1 MPDPTT
7 PVVGSSP
14 TETPAA
20 PEFDM
25 AAYAASRDAERS
37 GKPVEPSNPSATAAD
52 QPANQ
57 AGEIAPSQ
65 TPASE
70 PGTPSGHKGNAETRK
85 AQLQAEI
92 DALLKQRAELR
103 REPPV
108 DGKPASEPAPR
119 AKRGFTKAELEEAI
133 RFAREPIGPNE
144 PQLADFEADPVK
156 YPDPYAAY
164 LRAVARFDAKHEAE
178 ATLSA
183 AQEKAAAVTAQAELT
198 KRADACQ
205 GRINAA
211 LAADPSLKD
220 AIDFG
225 QFDAVPSSLVKPGE
239 VVTPQNDLAEAI
251 LEHDKPTDLMRY
263 LSEMPADMAALL
275 ASPNPRAFWRVLGQ
289 IEGRMAVPAKVPP
302 KTITDAPGPP
312 PTVGTRTSALS
323 DVDAALKANDQAS
336 YEAARNR
343 QRLAQMR

>member
-1 MPDPTT
+1 MADTDAAAA
-7 PVVGSSP
+7 SSAD
-14 TETPAA
+14 TTPAA
-20 PEFDM
+20 PAFDM
-25 AAYAASRDAERS
+25 TAYAASRDAERA
-37 GKPVEPSNPSATAAD
+37 GKPLEPSTVASAATEPVEQAAETAAS
-52 QPANQ
+52 
-57 AGEIAPSQ
+57 SQ
-65 TPASE
+65 PASE
-70 PGTPSGHKGNAETRK
+70 PVNAAGHKGNAESRK
-85 AQLQAEI
+85 AELQAEI
-92 DALLKQRAELR
+92 AALLKQRAELR
-103 REPPV
+103 QTPPVETKPASQPAPV
-108 DGKPASEPAPR
+108 DG
-119 AKRGFTKAELEEAI
+119 
-133 RFAREPIGPNE
+133 E

-251 LEHDKPTDLMRY
+251 LEHEKPTDLMRY
-263 LSEMPADMAALL
+263 LSEQPSELAALL
-275 ASPNPRAFWRVLGQ
+275 ASPNPRAFWRTFGQ
-289 IEGRMAVPAKVPP
+289 VEGRMAVPVKPPP

-312 PTVGTRTSALS
+312 PTVGTRTSVLS
-323 DVDAALKANDQAS
+323 DTEAALRANDQRA
-336 YEAARNR
+336 YNAARDR
-343 QRLAQMR
+343 ERMARMRP

>member
-1 MPDPTT
+1 MNDA
-7 PVVGSSP
+7 V
-14 TETPAA
+14 
-20 PEFDM
+20 
-25 AAYAASRDAERS
+25 AAS
-37 GKPVEPSNPSATAAD
+37 SADT
-52 QPANQ
+52 
-57 AGEIAPSQ
+57 Q
-65 TPASE
+65 TPAPVSALEHALATGDQASYSAARQAERLGKPLEPIVPASAAGQPAEQAAETAASSEAASE
-70 PGTPSGHKGNAETRK
+70 PAVASGHKGNRDTRIQELLSERARERDRADKAEREL
-85 AQLQAEI
+85 A
-92 DALLKQRAELR
+92 ALRPSVET
-103 REPPV
+103 
-108 DGKPASEPAPR
+108 KPASHPAPTD
-119 AKRGFTKAELEEAI
+119 G
-133 RFAREPIGPNE
+133 E
-144 PQLADFEADPVK
+144 PQLADFEADPAT

-263 LSEMPADMAALL
+263 LSEQPTQLAALL
-275 ASPNPRAFWRVLGQ
+275 ASPNPRAFWRRLGQ
-289 IEGRMAVPAKVPP
+289 VEGRMAVPTKLAP
-302 KTITDAPGPP
+302 KTITDAPTPP
-312 PTVGTRTSALS
+312 PTVGTRHESGTSL
-323 DVDAALKANDQAS
+323 DVALKTGDQAA
-336 YEAARNR
+336 YNAERRR
-343 QRLAQMR
+343 QRLAAMRQ